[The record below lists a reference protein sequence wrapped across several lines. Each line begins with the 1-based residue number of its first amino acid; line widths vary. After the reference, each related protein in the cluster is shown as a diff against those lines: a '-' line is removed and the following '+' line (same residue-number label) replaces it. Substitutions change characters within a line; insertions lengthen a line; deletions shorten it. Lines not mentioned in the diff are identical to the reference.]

1 MIKKKISIEKKNSLS
16 IKKIKNILLSKE
28 KNLPFDGYATK
39 YRNVKVKD
47 FFIKNNKS
55 LNEKEQKD
63 LFKKENFPLIDVIS
77 NRKALNLNSNL
88 IKNLLHE
95 ETFVQPKIFNYNHPK
110 IGLFKP
116 LNDNKIFFYEKK
128 RERAFNKVKNCLT
141 INSNNSISKENNLN
155 KNIKKE
161 YNFNIRYN
169 RNLYMREHLTHSLNI
184 EFLKN
189 KDDENYVRFA
199 YKKKLR
205 DKLIN
210 NVKKELMTIKYNNH
224 IHLLNSTII

>member
-28 KNLPFDGYATK
+28 KNLPFDGYTTK

-95 ETFVQPKIFNYNHPK
+95 ETFVHLY
-110 IGLFKP
+110 
-116 LNDNKIFFYEKK
+116 
-128 RERAFNKVKNCLT
+128 T
-141 INSNNSISKENNLN
+141 IP
-155 KNIKKE
+155 
-161 YNFNIRYN
+161 
-169 RNLYMREHLTHSLNI
+169 
-184 EFLKN
+184 
-189 KDDENYVRFA
+189 
-199 YKKKLR
+199 
-205 DKLIN
+205 
-210 NVKKELMTIKYNNH
+210 
-224 IHLLNSTII
+224 